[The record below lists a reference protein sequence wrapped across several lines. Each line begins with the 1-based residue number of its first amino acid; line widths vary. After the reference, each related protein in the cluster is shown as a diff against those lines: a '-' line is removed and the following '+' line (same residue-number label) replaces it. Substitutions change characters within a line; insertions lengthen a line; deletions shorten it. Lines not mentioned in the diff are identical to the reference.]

1 MSCDDPVTIQNHL
14 LRHTP
19 QPDWSEESDKQQWNW
34 PFSKFGFNPDILF
47 TDLHARFNSVPC
59 AIQDPFGWHLDVC
72 DVAIEAQTEVEFYT
86 LLQKRQEERFAEL
99 REAWE
104 DTRSQLIGEPSRWDV
119 PRRRNDLWF
128 LFARISR
135 NFSFDSILGYF
146 GSYTGTEPTPA
157 QMQAKKQREARR
169 AEYWRNNPNAA
180 PGTSPRLVPLPVSLG
195 GPIPEVESLRRE
207 TTSPPVEPSMQNNT
221 SLAVEP
227 PRQRSTSPKQ
237 AAEAKP
243 SRRATRSP
251 NKVVKRRARRNK
263 AAGGNPEP
271 VRRSARLQQ
280 RAEREK
286 R

>member
-1 MSCDDPVTIQNHL
+1 MSCDEPVTIQNHL
-14 LRHTP
+14 LHHTP
-19 QPDWSEESDKQQWNW
+19 QPDWGKDQQWNW
-34 PFSKFGFNPDILF
+34 PSSKFGFNPDILF

-59 AIQDPFGWHLDVC
+59 AIQDPYGWHIDVC
-72 DVAIEAQTEVEFYT
+72 DVANEAQTPAEFYT

-99 REAWE
+99 QQAWD
-104 DTRSQLIGEPSRWDV
+104 DTSTQLVSQISRWDV
-119 PRRRNDLWF
+119 PRRRSDLWLQF
-128 LFARISR
+128 VRISR
-135 NFSFDSILGYF
+135 NFSYDSILGYF
-146 GSYTGTEPTPA
+146 GSYTGTDPTPH
-157 QMQAKKQREARR
+157 QMQAKKQLQARR
-169 AEYWRNNPNAA
+169 AEYRRNNPNAA
-180 PGTSPRLVPLPVSLG
+180 PGTSPNLIPLPASLG
-195 GPIPEVESLRRE
+195 GPIPEVEPLRRE
-207 TTSPPVEPSMQNNT
+207 TTSPTDEPSIQNNT

-251 NKVVKRRARRNK
+251 NKVVKRRTRRNK